1 MKRGGSRCFPLFSY
15 TTLLSY
21 CHNVTKL
28 GLAQDVAYK
37 VRLNKNVA

>member
-1 MKRGGSRCFPLFSY
+1 MKREGKLMLPLFSY

-37 VRLNKNVA
+37 ERLNKNVA

>member
-1 MKRGGSRCFPLFSY
+1 MKRGEADAS
-15 TTLLSY
+15 LSFLIPPY

-37 VRLNKNVA
+37 ERLNKNVA